1 MQVWFGKDVAE
12 ALGQTARLLALH
24 LGKTNKNIHRPTA
37 RDKHVRGGSGPV
49 IEGLTESDSA
59 HALPMMK

>member
-12 ALGQTARLLALH
+12 ALDQTARLLALH

-49 IEGLTESDSA
+49 TESDSA

>member
-12 ALGQTARLLALH
+12 ALDQTARLLALH
-24 LGKTNKNIHRPTA
+24 LGKTNKNTHRPTA

-49 IEGLTESDSA
+49 TESDSA